1 MLDRSHVT
9 TLVLSIGA
17 TEPWN
22 AAGLGLDI
30 RALAACG
37 VRALTIVCG
46 VTAQD
51 RDGLWGA
58 AAIAPDLIAAQLRAI
73 DAAPLGAVRIG
84 ALLDPA
90 SVGVVV
96 DWLERRAADGR
107 DVPIAYDPVLGPSG
121 GGAFAGRAT
130 FAAIVERLVPRVD
143 LIAPN
148 LAEIARLTETD
159 IPDSPRAMAHAGALL
174 RARGARAVLVTGGHL
189 PGDPTDV
196 RVSDDGTHAFV
207 GSRIAGT
214 LRGTGCLL
222 TCALAAQFA
231 RGATLDEAIVH
242 ARAFVR
248 DRFASAIDIAGM
260 RVAY

>member
-1 MLDRSHVT
+1 MP
-9 TLVLSIGA
+9 LVLSIGA

-37 VRALTIVCG
+37 ARALTIVCG

-51 RDGLWGA
+51 RGGLCGA
-58 AAIAPDLIAAQLRAI
+58 GAIAPDLIAAQLRAI
-73 DAAPLGAVRIG
+73 DEAPLGAVRIG
-84 ALLDPA
+84 ALIDRA
-90 SVGVVV
+90 SVEAVAA
-96 DWLERRAADGR
+96 WLERREADGR
-107 DVPIAYDPVLGPSG
+107 RVPVAYDPVLGPTG
-121 GGAFAGRAT
+121 GGAFADRT
-130 FAAIVERLVPRVD
+130 TLAAIVERLVPLVD

-148 LAEIARLTETD
+148 LAEIARLTESAM
-159 IPDSPRAMAHAGALL
+159 PDSADAMAHAGASL

-189 PGDPTDV
+189 ADDPTDV
-196 RVSDDGTHAFV
+196 RVSDDGTRTFV

-222 TCALAAQFA
+222 TCALAAEFA
-231 RGATLDEAIVH
+231 RGADLDAAIVY

-248 DRFASAIDIAGM
+248 DRFANAIDVAGM

>member
-1 MLDRSHVT
+1 MIP
-9 TLVLSIGA
+9 LVLSIGA

-30 RALAACG
+30 RALAACD

-51 RDGLWGA
+51 RDGLCGA
-58 AAIAPDLIAAQLRAI
+58 TPIAPDLIAAQLRAI

-90 SVGVVV
+90 SVEGVSV
-96 DWLERRAADGR
+96 WLERRAAGGR
-107 DVPIAYDPVLGPSG
+107 RVPVAYDPVLGPSG
-121 GGAFAGRAT
+121 GGSFADAT
-130 FAAIVERLVPRVD
+130 TLDAIVARLVPLVD

-148 LAEIARLTETD
+148 LAEIARLTD
-159 IPDSPRAMAHAGALL
+159 GAVPDTPDAMARAGAVL

-189 PGDPTDV
+189 PGSPTDV
-196 RVSDDGTHAFV
+196 RVSDDGTRNFV
-207 GSRIAGT
+207 GSRMPGT

-222 TCALAAQFA
+222 TCAIAAEFA
-231 RGATLDEAIVH
+231 RGAALDDAIAR

-248 DRFASAIDIAGM
+248 NRFANAIDVAGM